1 VAKQSALKH
10 ATQKKHAA
18 ASSLRELKGAQT
30 SGLAPELDRL
40 IHERLRLGIVSAL
53 AANETLTFSDLKS
66 LMNTT
71 DGNLSVHARK
81 LEDAGYITCTKF
93 FDGRVPKTEYKL
105 SAAGRRALESY
116 LNHMETL
123 IQQMRN
129 R

>member
-10 ATQKKHAA
+10 AAQKKHSAP
-18 ASSLRELKGAQT
+18 SSVRELKGAK
-30 SGLAPELDRL
+30 SSSLAPELDRL

-53 AANETLTFSDLKS
+53 AANETLTFSDLKN

-81 LEDAGYITCTKF
+81 LEDAGYITCTKS